1 VISAYHAK
9 YYAHELTRR
18 HAADGVDRLSQSLF
32 DASVDLNPHQIE
44 AALFA
49 LRNPLQEGVLL
60 ADEVGLGK
68 TIEAALVVC
77 QYWAERRRRL
87 LVICP
92 ASLRKQWAQELH
104 DKFAVPTTVAD
115 AVSLRK
121 QSAGDMLA
129 TLQRQVGKAVVI
141 MSYQFA
147 AKLEAELRAV
157 PWDVVVIDEAHK
169 LRNAHRA
176 SNRTGQALKRA
187 LQGRKKLLLT
197 ATPLQNSLM
206 ELYGLSTLIDE
217 HLFGDEAAFRKQFMN
232 SGAGLDEL
240 RERLASFAK
249 RTLRRDVLEYIK
261 YTERKAL
268 TQPFNPTDDEQAL
281 YERISAFLQKEDSF
295 ALPKQQRHLTALI
308 LRKLLASSSH
318 AVAATLV
325 TIRERLQGLLTADK
339 AEDDG
344 SQLVEQLIAEDDLE
358 QDCLEED
365 CLEEEASEAEDNAEV
380 PTPAPLEEGK
390 PGAAKDAHAVR
401 AAITTEIAELTAF
414 VDAAQ
419 ALKTDT
425 KAQALLKALNLG
437 FAKMT
442 ELRAPR
448 KAIIFT
454 ESRRTQE
461 YLHRFLS
468 ANGHAGK
475 LVLFSGT
482 NTHEDSTAIY
492 QRWLEAYKGT
502 DRVTGSPQVDRRTA
516 LIDHFRKDDGTGAE
530 IMIATEAAAEGVN
543 LQFCALII
551 NYDLPWNPQRVEQ
564 RIGRCHR
571 YGQRFDVVV
580 INFLNT
586 RNQADQRVLELLTE
600 KFKLFSGVFGA
611 SDEVLGRI
619 EGGLD
624 FEKRILQIYD
634 TCRQPEQIEAAFNA
648 LQTELEEVIADRIK
662 DTQSQLLENFDED
675 VHDRLKLRLQD
686 AEARLDKLGR
696 WFWGVTRYALSE
708 RARFDEQSYAFSLS
722 TPPTGIATGRYQLI
736 RANTQTQA
744 QPDMLAHAYRL
755 SHPLGEWSIDTSLN
769 AATPVATLKFDYSK
783 HGARVSVIEKLRGM
797 SGWLTLAR
805 LEVTAFETTE
815 ALLFSGLTDD
825 GQGLDQETCEKLMAI
840 PAAGKPTPLNTA
852 VPEALLANSQRA
864 LKATIAQVLEANQR
878 LFNEERDK
886 LERWAD
892 DKLLAAEEALKNTK
906 ARIAQLKRDARKAV
920 TLQEQDG
927 IQRELSELERKQR
940 RLRQEIF
947 AVEDEIIA
955 KRDELIASLQQRLQE
970 KTSSETLFSIRWQV
984 I

>member
-1 VISAYHAK
+1 MYSAYHAK

-18 HAADGVDRLSQSLF
+18 HTSDGVDRLSQSLF

-104 DKFAVPTTVAD
+104 DKFAMPTTVVD
-115 AVSLRK
+115 AVSMRK

-129 TLQRQVGKAVVI
+129 TLQRQVGQAVVI

-147 AKLEAELRAV
+147 ARLEAELRAV
-157 PWDVVVIDEAHK
+157 PWDMVVIDEAHK
-169 LRNAHRA
+169 LRNAHRT

-217 HLFGDEAAFRKQFMN
+217 HLFGDETAFRKQFMN
-232 SGAGLDEL
+232 SRTGLEEL

-281 YERISAFLQKEDSF
+281 YERISAFLQKENSY
-295 ALPKQQRHLTALI
+295 ALPRQQRHLTGLI
-308 LRKLLASSSH
+308 LRKLLASSAP

-325 TIRERLQGLLTADK
+325 TIRERLHGLLTADK
-339 AEDDG
+339 TEDGG
-344 SQLVEQLIAEDDLE
+344 SQLVERLIADDLE
-358 QDCLEED
+358 QDY
-365 CLEEEASEAEDNAEV
+365 LEEEAIQADEDTETRTAEPSEDDKARTAKNAQ
-380 PTPAPLEEGK
+380 
-390 PGAAKDAHAVR
+390 AVR
-401 AAITTEIAELTAF
+401 ADITAEIAELTALI
-414 VDAAQ
+414 DAAQ
-419 ALKTDT
+419 ALQVDT
-425 KAQALLKALNLG
+425 KAQALLKALTLG
-437 FAKMT
+437 FSKMA
-442 ELRAPR
+442 ELGAPR

-461 YLHRFLS
+461 YLYRFLS

-482 NTHEDSTAIY
+482 NNHEDSTAIY
-492 QRWLEAYKGT
+492 QRWLDEHKGT

-516 LIDHFRKDDGTGAE
+516 LIEHFRKEDGTGAE

-600 KFKLFSGVFGA
+600 KFNLFSGVFGA

-634 TCRQPEQIEAAFNA
+634 TCRQPDQIEAAFNA
-648 LQTELEEVIADRIK
+648 LQEELEEVIADRIK
-662 DTQSQLLENFDED
+662 DTQSELLEHFDED
-675 VHDRLKLRLQD
+675 IHDRLKLRLD
-686 AEARLDKLGR
+686 EAEARLDKLGR

-708 RARFDEQSYAFSLS
+708 RARFDEHSYAFSLS
-722 TPPTGIATGRYQLI
+722 TPPTGVATGRYQLI
-736 RANTQTQA
+736 RGAA

-755 SHPLGEWSIDTSLN
+755 SHPLGEWSIEASLN
-769 AATPVATLKFDYSK
+769 AATPVAILKFDYGK
-783 HGARVSVIEKLRGM
+783 HGARVSVVEELRGK

-815 ALLFSGLTDD
+815 ALLFSGLIDD
-825 GQGLDQETCEKLMAI
+825 GQILDQETCEKLMAI
-840 PAAGKPTPLNTA
+840 PAAGKPTPLNVP
-852 VPEALLANSQRA
+852 VPETLLANNQRA
-864 LKATIAQVLEANQR
+864 IQATIAQVLDANQR

-906 ARIAQLKRDARKAV
+906 ARIAQLKRDARNAA
-920 TLQEQDG
+920 TLQEQDC

-940 RLRQEIF
+940 RQRQEIF
-947 AVEDEIIA
+947 EVEDEIIA

-970 KTSSETLFSIRWQV
+970 KTSNETLFRVRWQV

>member
-1 VISAYHAK
+1 MISAHQAK

-18 HAADGVDRLSQSLF
+18 HAANGVDRLSQSLF

-104 DKFAVPTTVAD
+104 DKFAVPTTVVD

-129 TLQRQVGKAVVI
+129 TLQRQVGNAVVI

-217 HLFGDEAAFRKQFMN
+217 HMFGDETAFRKQFMN
-232 SGAGLDEL
+232 SGTGLDEL
-240 RERLASFAK
+240 RARLASFAK

-281 YERISAFLQKEDSF
+281 YERISAFLQKEDSY
-295 ALPKQQRHLTALI
+295 ALPKQQRHLTGLI

-325 TIRERLQGLLTADK
+325 TIRERLQGLLTADQ
-339 AEDDG
+339 AQDDG
-344 SQLVEQLIAEDDLE
+344 SQLVEKLIAEDDLE
-358 QDCLEED
+358 QDY
-365 CLEEEASEAEDNAEV
+365 LEEEASEAEANIEMSAEG
-380 PTPAPLEEGK
+380 PTPAPAEEGK
-390 PGAAKDAHAVR
+390 PGAAEDAQAVR
-401 AAITTEIAELTAF
+401 AVISAEIEELTAF
-414 VDAAQ
+414 IDAAQ
-419 ALKTDT
+419 ALQTDT
-425 KAQALLKALNLG
+425 KAQALLKAIKLG
-437 FAKMT
+437 FDKMA
-442 ELRAPR
+442 ELGAPR

-454 ESRRTQE
+454 ESKRTQE

-482 NTHEDSTAIY
+482 NTHEESTAIY
-492 QRWLEAYKGT
+492 QQWLQEHKGT

-600 KFKLFSGVFGA
+600 KFNLFSGVFGA

-648 LQTELEEVIADRIK
+648 LQTELEEAIADRIK

-696 WFWGVTRYALSE
+696 WFWGVTQFALNG
-708 RARFDEQSYAFSLS
+708 RACFDDQSYAFSL
-722 TPPTGIATGRYQLI
+722 TLPPAGIAAGRYQLI
-736 RANTQTQA
+736 RGAA

-755 SHPLGEWSIDTSLN
+755 SHPLGEWSIDTSRN
-769 AATPVATLKFDYSK
+769 AATPVATLKLDYSQ
-783 HGARVSVIEKLRGM
+783 HGARVSVIEKLRGK

-825 GQGLDQETCEKLMAI
+825 GQVLDQEACEKLMAI
-840 PAAGKPTPLNTA
+840 PVAGKPTPLGTT

-864 LKATIAQVLEANQR
+864 VAATIAQVLEANQR

-892 DKLLAAEEALKNTK
+892 DKLLAADEALKNTK
-906 ARIAQLKRDARKAV
+906 TRIAQLKRDARKAA

-955 KRDELIASLQQRLQE
+955 KRDELIVSLQQRLQE
-970 KTSSETLFSIRWQV
+970 KTNNETLFSVRWQLV
-984 I
+984 

>member
-1 VISAYHAK
+1 MISAYHAK

-68 TIEAALVVC
+68 TIEAALVLC

-87 LVICP
+87 LIICP

-104 DKFAVPTTVAD
+104 DKFTVPTTVVD
-115 AVSLRK
+115 AISLRK
-121 QSAGDMLA
+121 QSAGDTLA
-129 TLQRQVGKAVVI
+129 TLQGLAGKAVVI
-141 MSYQFA
+141 MSYHFA

-187 LQGRKKLLLT
+187 LAGRKKLLLT

-232 SGAGLDEL
+232 SGTGLDEL
-240 RERLASFAK
+240 CERLASFAK

-281 YERISAFLQKEDSF
+281 YERISAFLQKEDSY

-339 AEDDG
+339 TEDDG

-358 QDCLEED
+358 QDY
-365 CLEEEASEAEDNAEV
+365 LEEEASEAKEDAEV
-380 PTPAPLEEGK
+380 PTPALAESGK
-390 PGAAKDAHAVR
+390 PGAAKDSQAVR
-401 AAITTEIAELTAF
+401 AAITAEIEELTAF

-419 ALKTDT
+419 ALQTDT
-425 KAQALLKALNLG
+425 KAQALLKALALG
-437 FAKMT
+437 FGKMA
-442 ELRAPR
+442 ELSAPR

-454 ESRRTQE
+454 ESKRTQE

-482 NTHEDSTAIY
+482 NNHEDSTAIY
-492 QRWLEAYKGT
+492 QRWLEEYKGT

-600 KFKLFSGVFGA
+600 KFNLFSGVFGA

-634 TCRQPEQIEAAFNA
+634 TCRQPEQIEAAFNT
-648 LQTELEEVIADRIK
+648 LQAELEETISDRIK
-662 DTQSQLLENFDED
+662 ETQTQLLENFDED
-675 VHDRLKLRLQD
+675 VHDRLKLRLD
-686 AEARLDKLGR
+686 EAEARLDKLGR

-722 TPPTGIATGRYQLI
+722 TPPGGIAPGRYQLI
-736 RANTQTQA
+736 RGAA

-755 SHPLGEWSIDTSLN
+755 SHPLGEWSIDASLAAPTP
-769 AATPVATLKFDYSK
+769 AATVKLDYAK
-783 HGARVSVIEKLRGM
+783 HGARISVIEQLRGQ

-805 LEVTAFETTE
+805 LEVTAFETSE

-825 GQGLDQETCEKLMAI
+825 GEPLDQETCEKLMGI
-840 PAAGKPTPLNTA
+840 PAAGKPAALHA
-852 VPEALLANSQRA
+852 DVPQALAANSQRA
-864 LKATIAQVLEANQR
+864 VAATIAQVLEANQR

-906 ARIAQLKRDARKAV
+906 ARIAQLKRDARKAA

-927 IQRELSELERKQR
+927 ILRELSELERKQR

-947 AVEDEIIA
+947 TVEDEIIA

-970 KTSSETLFSIRWQV
+970 KTSNETLFSIRWQV
-984 I
+984 T

>member
-1 VISAYHAK
+1 LISAYHAK

-18 HAADGVDRLSQSLF
+18 HDASGVDRLSQSLF

-60 ADEVGLGK
+60 GDEVGLGK

-87 LVICP
+87 LIICP

-104 DKFAVPTTVAD
+104 DKFAVPTTVVD
-115 AVSLRK
+115 AVFLRK
-121 QSAGDMLA
+121 QSAGDTLA
-129 TLQRQVGKAVVI
+129 AMQQVIGKAVVI

-147 AKLEAELRAV
+147 TKLEAELRAV

-169 LRNAHRA
+169 LRNAHRS

-217 HLFGDEAAFRKQFMN
+217 HLFGDETAFRKQFMN

-240 RERLASFAK
+240 RSRLASFAK

-281 YERISAFLQKEDSF
+281 YERISAFLQKEDSY

-325 TIRERLQGLLTADK
+325 TIRERLQSLLMADQT
-339 AEDDG
+339 EDDG
-344 SQLVEQLIAEDDLE
+344 GHLVEQLIAEDDLE
-358 QDCLEED
+358 PDY
-365 CLEEEASEAEDNAEV
+365 LEEEANEVEEDSNV
-380 PTPAPLEEGK
+380 PVPAPVEDSKLS
-390 PGAAKDAHAVR
+390 PAKDALAVR
-401 AAITTEIAELTAF
+401 AAITVEIAELTAF
-414 VDAAQ
+414 IDAAQ
-419 ALKTDT
+419 VLQTDT
-425 KAQALLKALNLG
+425 KAQALLKALTLG
-437 FAKMT
+437 FGKMA
-442 ELRAPR
+442 ELHAPR

-454 ESRRTQE
+454 ESKRTQE

-468 ANGHAGK
+468 ANGYAGK

-482 NTHEDSTAIY
+482 NNHEDSTAIY
-492 QRWLEAYKGT
+492 QHWLEEYKGT

-634 TCRQPEQIEAAFNA
+634 TCRQSEQIEAAFNA
-648 LQTELEEVIADRIK
+648 LQAELEEVIADRIK

-696 WFWGVTRYALSE
+696 WFWGITCYALDG

-722 TPPTGIATGRYQLI
+722 MPPTGIAPGRYQLI
-736 RANTQTQA
+736 RGAA

-755 SHPLGEWSIDTSLN
+755 SHPLGEWSIDASLS
-769 AATPVATLKFDYSK
+769 ADTPIANLKLDYVK
-783 HGARVSVIEKLRGM
+783 HGARVSVVEKLRGK

-805 LEVTAFETTE
+805 VEVTAFETTE
-815 ALLFSGLTDD
+815 ALLFSGLTDE
-825 GQGLDQETCEKLMAI
+825 GQVLDQETCEKLMSI
-840 PAAGKPTPLNTA
+840 PVASKPTLLNMT
-852 VPEALLANSQRA
+852 VPETLLANSQRA
-864 LKATIAQVLEANQR
+864 VGATIAQVLEANQR

-906 ARIAQLKRDARKAV
+906 ARIAQLKRDARKAA

-927 IQRELSELERKQR
+927 IQRELFELERMQR
-940 RLRQEIF
+940 RQRQEIF
-947 AVEDEIIA
+947 AVEDEIIS
-955 KRDELIASLQQRLQE
+955 KRDELIASLQQRLRE
-970 KTSSETLFSIRWQV
+970 KTSTETLFSVRWQV
-984 I
+984 T

>member
-1 VISAYHAK
+1 MISAYHAK

-92 ASLRKQWAQELH
+92 ASLRKQWAQELQ
-104 DKFAVPTTVAD
+104 DKFAVPTTVVD

-121 QSAGDMLA
+121 QSAGDLLA

-147 AKLEAELRAV
+147 AKLEAELRAI

-232 SGAGLDEL
+232 SGTGLDEL

-249 RTLRRDVLEYIK
+249 RTLRRDVLEYIQ

-281 YERISAFLQKEDSF
+281 YERISAFLQKEDSY
-295 ALPKQQRHLTALI
+295 ALPKQQRHLTGLI

-325 TIRERLQGLLTADK
+325 TIRERLQGLLTAGK
-339 AEDDG
+339 TQDDG
-344 SQLVEQLIAEDDLE
+344 SQLVEQLIAEDELE
-358 QDCLEED
+358 QDY
-365 CLEEEASEAEDNAEV
+365 LEEEASEAEENAEASM
-380 PTPAPLEEGK
+380 PAAAGNGK
-390 PGAAKDAHAVR
+390 PGAAKDAQTVR
-401 AAITTEIAELTAF
+401 AAITAEIEELTAF

-419 ALKTDT
+419 ALQTDT

-437 FAKMT
+437 FGKMA

-482 NTHEDSTAIY
+482 NNHEDSTAIY
-492 QRWLEAYKGT
+492 QRWLQEYQGT

-571 YGQRFDVVV
+571 YGQRYDVVV

-600 KFKLFSGVFGA
+600 KFNLFSGVFGA

-648 LQTELEEVIADRIK
+648 LQADLEEVIADRIK
-662 DTQSQLLENFDED
+662 ETQSQLLENFDED

-696 WFWGVTRYALSE
+696 WFWGVTCFALDG

-736 RANTQTQA
+736 RGAA

-755 SHPLGEWSIDTSLN
+755 SHPLGEWSIDASLN
-769 AATPVATLKFDYSK
+769 AATPVATVKLDYDQ
-783 HGARVSVIEKLRGM
+783 HGARVSVIERLRGK

-825 GQGLDQETCEKLMAI
+825 GQVLDQETCEKLMAL
-840 PAAGKPTPLNTA
+840 PAAAKPAPLQEF
-852 VPEALLANSQRA
+852 VPKTLLDNSQQA
-864 LKATIAQVLEANQR
+864 VAATISGVLEANQR
-878 LFNEERDK
+878 LFHEERDK

-906 ARIAQLKRDARKAV
+906 ARIAQLKRDARKAA

-955 KRDELIASLQQRLQE
+955 KRDALIASLQQRLQE
-970 KTSSETLFSIRWQV
+970 KTSHETLFSIRWQV
-984 I
+984 T